1 MDQEEMSPCTV
12 TKNAICQCRTGTYC
26 HRNATCNECL
36 LCRPSCPK
44 EQVLQQTCSS
54 TSDNV
59 CVTVTPDPSDPSVVI
74 PLFFGVLVT
83 LVAIIL
89 ICAWLFCR
97 KNGYRLILEQKIFTK
112 CLKHKEASEKDAESP
127 FLPHKSS
134 KLYMKTDI
142 IGDEAFTRTFRIFVD
157 LVPARIFEKFVL
169 ELGLTNNEINIAKQD
184 IGFPEEQH
192 LAMLLQLHRDH
203 QRFDVNIW
211 LSKLDSIRL
220 EKVAQDIT
228 IRLIKDGLFERT
240 G

>member
-59 CVTVTPDPSDPSVVI
+59 CVTVTPDPSDPS
-74 PLFFGVLVT
+74 G
-83 LVAIIL
+83 
-89 ICAWLFCR
+89 
-97 KNGYRLILEQKIFTK
+97 LILEQKIFTK